1 MTQSKNWSQ
10 PDRGNWGT
18 THCVDQ
24 HLLENHSGSGGLVL
38 GLNTVIWLAGWGL
51 HKICYI
57 CLMFKTL
64 PGNIKQNSLEFSVLI
79 KLLRQWVC
87 LPFPTSIIPGESWT
101 YPFIIQIPIQV
112 QMYNEQFRCGMKT
125 LDTLF
130 STFHLNYLA
139 SADTAFV
146 RIKIVQIHT
155 YITRRSI
162 LGSNCMTLILM
173 PWVLWLFSDCSLT

>member
-24 HLLENHSGSGGLVL
+24 HLLENHSGGLVL
-38 GLNTVIWLAGWGL
+38 GLNTVLWLAGWGL

-79 KLLRQWVC
+79 KLLRQCVC

-155 YITRRSI
+155 YNKTQYFRLQLYDSDF
-162 LGSNCMTLILM
+162 NALI
-173 PWVLWLFSDCSLT
+173 VLWLLYCSLITL